1 MKRRIEFLA
10 RGRKFISLFVGVAAV
25 CSLVAHAQE
34 SVTLGTPEATTASS
48 PQIEVAHV
56 KPVESTPPDLR
67 LSDDRI
73 DLMSGAFSLSSA
85 QAIGGAWGIP
95 VRPLT
100 PFDLRYGQ
108 W

>member
-1 MKRRIEFLA
+1 MTA
-10 RGRKFISLFVGVAAV
+10 RKFISLFGGVAAAW
-25 CSLVAHAQE
+25 SLAVYAQE
-34 SVTLGTPEATTASS
+34 SVTLGTTNATTATL
-48 PQIEVAHV
+48 PQIKVARV
-56 KPVESTPPDLR
+56 KPVESTPANLR

-73 DLMSGAFSLSSA
+73 DLMSGISLSSN

-100 PFDLRYGQ
+100 PFDERYGQ

>member
-1 MKRRIEFLA
+1 MTA
-10 RGRKFISLFVGVAAV
+10 RKFISLFGGVAAAW
-25 CSLVAHAQE
+25 SLAVYAQE
-34 SVTLGTPEATTASS
+34 SVTLGTTDATTATL
-48 PQIEVAHV
+48 PQIKVARV
-56 KPVESTPPDLR
+56 KPVESTPPNLR

-73 DLMSGAFSLSSA
+73 DLMSGISLSSN

-100 PFDLRYGQ
+100 PFDERYGQ